1 VTGTVAQ
8 VEQAFATS
16 ISEVRTAAGASA
28 YVNAQAPALPRSLAD
43 QVQAVVGL
51 DHLTPEQPQDVEL
64 AAHPLRSRAS
74 APHVVTGGPQP
85 CAQAQAAARSPGGY
99 PADEIAYA
107 YQLSGLYGGG
117 DQGAGQT
124 VALVE
129 LEPYVPTDIATYQS
143 CYGTSVPV
151 SNVDV
156 DGGPGPPPAT
166 GDNEA
171 ALDIEQVIGLAARAS
186 VLVYQAPDTAA
197 AVTDVMS
204 QIVSDDGAKV
214 ISTSWGACEAGA
226 GAANVTSENTLLQEA
241 ATQGQSFFVAS
252 GDSGSAACYQFD
264 HTKTGLSVANPSS
277 QPFATGVGGTSLYA
291 NGATGPVL
299 YTPGA
304 SALEGVWNDGVDS
317 SGNATATT
325 GGISTQWPMPS
336 CQSGA
341 AAPLGV
347 VNADSSGT
355 PCGQAAPCR
364 QTPDVSADGDPA
376 SPYVV
381 FTNGGWKGLGGT
393 SAAAPLWAA
402 LTALVNASL
411 VSRRSPSRRWMST
424 TTPARRGSAGRS
436 SIPLRRRGSR
446 SAPPRTRARR

>member
-1 VTGTVAQ
+1 MAQFAQRFGATPSQIADVKSNLRTAGLSVGAVTANRLTLPVMGTVEQ

-51 DHLTPEQPQDVEL
+51 DDLTPEQPQDVEL
-64 AAHPLRSRAS
+64 AARPLRSRAS
-74 APHVVTGGPQP
+74 APHVLTGGPQP

-129 LEPYVPTDIATYQS
+129 LEPYVPTYVPTDIATYQS

-156 DGGPGPPPAT
+156 DGGPGAPPAT

-241 ATQGQSFFVAS
+241 ATQGQSFFAAS

-277 QPFATGVGGTSLYA
+277 QPFAIAVGARLAA
-291 NGATGPVL
+291 NVRRHK
-299 YTPGA
+299 
-304 SALEGVWNDGVDS
+304 VK
-317 SGNATATT
+317 
-325 GGISTQWPMPS
+325 
-336 CQSGA
+336 
-341 AAPLGV
+341 
-347 VNADSSGT
+347 
-355 PCGQAAPCR
+355 R
-364 QTPDVSADGDPA
+364 
-376 SPYVV
+376 
-381 FTNGGWKGLGGT
+381 
-393 SAAAPLWAA
+393 
-402 LTALVNASL
+402 LTAVLLVKDQ
-411 VSRRSPSRRWMST
+411 RDKST
-424 TTPARRGSAGRS
+424 VLIDG
-436 SIPLRRRGSR
+436 LKV
-446 SAPPRTRARR
+446 